1 MTSNLQINIR
11 CWRHSGSAALE
22 DMILGLDEKAVMDPT
37 NVLSSEEFD
46 SCLAIICCRPGFNT
60 FAHLAQ
66 IIGHYKGDPTTIW
79 DLSPDTS
86 FRDGEAYEIRP
97 ITQIHHVPDAVGRP
111 EMNQGFPIEQR
122 VAVMHYLLDMG

>member
-1 MTSNLQINIR
+1 MNSNLQINIR

-22 DMILGLDEKAVMDPT
+22 DMILGLDEKAVMDRT

-46 SCLAIICCRPGFNT
+46 SCLAIICCRPGSNT
-60 FAHLAQ
+60 YAHLAQ
-66 IIGHYKGDPTTIW
+66 IIGHYKGNPTTIW

-86 FRDGEAYEIRP
+86 FRNGEAYEIKP
-97 ITQIHHVPDAVGRP
+97 ITQIHHVPDAVGKL
-111 EMNQGFPIEQR
+111 EAHQGFAIQQR

>member
-1 MTSNLQINIR
+1 MNSTLQINIR

-46 SCLAIICCRPGFNT
+46 ACLAIICCRPGSNT
-60 FAHLAQ
+60 YAHLAQ

-79 DLSPDTS
+79 DLSPDRS
-86 FRDGEAYEIRP
+86 LRAGEAYEIRP
-97 ITQIHHVPDAVGRP
+97 ITQIHHVPDAVGRLQAD
-111 EMNQGFPIEQR
+111 QGFAIQQR